1 MVMCL
6 LNQFRF
12 LSKGSVRATGYEIN
26 LLLTI
31 LNHDYVKKKF
41 SSYGQSV
48 FLSLGPVSPK
58 PQELFGPPK

>member
-31 LNHDYVKKKF
+31 LNHCKMDFYLFWVK
-41 SSYGQSV
+41 
-48 FLSLGPVSPK
+48 
-58 PQELFGPPK
+58 